1 MLSGIDARDQG
12 SSWQHETERAAQ
24 SDAVHRRSEAELM
37 SRSVPTRSVGIS
49 MTLLADGGQL
59 RSAVTRHWWLH
70 VRGAKLASNQRYE

>member
-1 MLSGIDARDQG
+1 MLSSTEMRDQG
-12 SSWQHETERAAQ
+12 PSWQQETERAAQ
-24 SDAVHRRSEAELM
+24 SDAVRRRSEAE
-37 SRSVPTRSVGIS
+37 STWRSQPTRSVGIS